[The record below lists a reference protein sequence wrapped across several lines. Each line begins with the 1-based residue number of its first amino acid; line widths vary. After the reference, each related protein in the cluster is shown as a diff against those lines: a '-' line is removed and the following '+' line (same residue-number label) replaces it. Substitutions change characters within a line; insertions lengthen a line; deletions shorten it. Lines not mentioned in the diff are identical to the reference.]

1 MTNVKVTCACC
12 ALYDR
17 NSFRKVRLFLR
28 LAAAEESWLVAM
40 DRGDAS
46 DGSGNGSK
54 SNQVDDICEHD
65 HGEGYDKNDRV
76 INSVVQHFNNMGTR
90 PTMRQR

>member
-46 DGSGNGSK
+46 DGQAMDQK
-54 SNQVDDICEHD
+54 AI
-65 HGEGYDKNDRV
+65 K
-76 INSVVQHFNNMGTR
+76 
-90 PTMRQR
+90 

>member
-1 MTNVKVTCACC
+1 MTNVKVTCACR

-17 NSFRKVRLFLR
+17 NSFRKVSLFLR

-46 DGSGNGSK
+46 DGQAMDQK
-54 SNQVDDICEHD
+54 AI
-65 HGEGYDKNDRV
+65 K
-76 INSVVQHFNNMGTR
+76 
-90 PTMRQR
+90 

>member
-1 MTNVKVTCACC
+1 MTNVKVTFACC
-12 ALYDR
+12 AIYDR

-46 DGSGNGSK
+46 DGSK
-54 SNQVDDICEHD
+54 SDQVDDICERD